1 MNTHPAPA
9 ADSHDGATQHEPT
22 VADAM
27 IRAPK
32 QCGFATTAG
41 ALRHLFRND
50 HVHAA
55 LIVRGGTLIT
65 VIERADLDDMT
76 GGDVSITDDVLAAGL
91 GRLHDRTVLGS
102 TPLQP
107 VHRQMIETGHRR
119 LAVVDDNGRL
129 TGLLCLKR
137 SGDGFCSDKDVNNRT
152 PAVANATLVLTAD
165 LIAGC
170 GPARRAPVDRGPFA
184 ADDDLVALL
193 EGWHLFGG
201 TWQVTSRV
209 RDRVTI
215 SLCRCDGRE
224 EQHQVITADP
234 KVLDWLTGQVMNTR
248 PWNSDR

>member
-9 ADSHDGATQHEPT
+9 ADSHDGATQHETTT

-32 QCGFATTAG
+32 ECGPATTAG
-41 ALRHLFRND
+41 ALRHL
-50 HVHAA
+50 HAA

-65 VIERADLDDMT
+65 VIEPADLDDMT
-76 GGDVSITDDVLAAGL
+76 GGDVSITDDVLAAGP

-102 TPLQP
+102 TPLRR
-107 VHRQMIETGHRR
+107 VHRQMIETDQRR

-137 SGDGFCSDKDVNNRT
+137 SRDGFCSDKEVNNR
-152 PAVANATLVLTAD
+152 ARAAANATMVLTAD
-165 LIAGC
+165 RIAGC
-170 GPARRAPVDRGPFA
+170 GPAGRVPVDRVPFA

-193 EGWHLFGG
+193 ERWHLFGG

-209 RDRVTI
+209 GDRVTI
-215 SLCRCDGRE
+215 RLCQCDGGE

-234 KVLDWLTGQVMNTR
+234 KVLDWLTGQIMNTR
-248 PWNSDR
+248 SWNSDR